1 MEALFKRTLSSI
13 RLGFAQ
19 MLKSFAF
26 KPLIP
31 IGRFD
36 YTIHF
41 FLFGL
46 LQALIFMPI
55 FSFLIISTSFERG
68 ANGGLFI
75 LVCLWAVSFLFPAFR
90 IAMNR
95 MLDLKMHFNDST
107 TLFFTPKKMLLS
119 FGICFVITLIVG
131 YFGTKIGY
139 FDFYPFDTLFLSFK
153 LFLSITLSLA
163 FIISNI
169 LCMSLSFPAKTL
181 NLFENV
187 SFSNK
192 TKEFLFFA
200 SLGVLFIFVAFY
212 LPIHNSI
219 GILFA
224 TIIALSLCF
233 VVIKQNFYAGCLFF
247 VLFLIL
253 LLDSIAFLQDSQFL
267 DKNQHLSYIKA
278 LFFIALILLTC
289 RKNFLLSLIA
299 VLGYTHF
306 INSAYEGFLVCL
318 YFLLI
323 ADFLDFKSKKGLL
336 YSSLW
341 AICVSGA
348 FIFITPLLNPPYW
361 LNSIPK
367 LTLFAWS
374 VVSSMGIIFLNCKLK
389 NQAKSQLV
397 AIVCIS
403 ILLYILNIFSIN
415 VGAFRTIFIILF
427 FWIISNDQQI
437 SSAYKL
443 AICSLFII
451 ILFPS
456 PAIFS
461 QFLLSN
467 LFYFLPFCS
476 IVILTYLAYKI
487 KFAFRIVFL
496 AYIPHAFIVSFFNI
510 VVTSPLEDKY
520 RPILFNLIKANLF
533 FSAIVLALICYL
545 LYKHRDSFNSD
556 LTLKQTTL

>member
-1 MEALFKRTLSSI
+1 MQALFKRILNSI
-13 RLGFAQ
+13 RLGFPQ

-41 FLFGL
+41 FLFTL
-46 LQALIFMPI
+46 LQTLISIPF
-55 FSFLIISTSFERG
+55 IIWITLAYMRNSMIE
-68 ANGGLFI
+68 LFI
-75 LVCLWAVSFLFPAFR
+75 LICIWAVLFLFPAFR
-90 IAMNR
+90 ITMSR
-95 MLDLKMHFNDST
+95 MLDLRMHFNDST

-119 FGICFVITLIVG
+119 FGICFVISLIVG
-131 YFGTKIGY
+131 YFGIKIDY

-163 FIISNI
+163 FITSNI
-169 LCMSLSFPAKTL
+169 LGISLCFPAKTF

-187 SFSNK
+187 GFSTK

-200 SLGVLFIFVAFY
+200 SLGILFIFVVFY
-212 LPIHNSI
+212 TLIYNPI

-224 TIIALSLCF
+224 GIITFVLCF
-233 VVIKQNFYAGCLFF
+233 IAMRQNFYAGF
-247 VLFLIL
+247 LFLLLSLSL
-253 LLDSIAFLQDSQFL
+253 LLDFVDFLQNSRFL
-267 DKNQHLSYIKA
+267 NLSYIMIQTS
-278 LFFIALILLTC
+278 FFIALILLTC
-289 RKNFLLSLIA
+289 RKNFFLTLI
-299 VLGYTHF
+299 VILGYTHL
-306 INSAYEGFLVCL
+306 INIAYWGFLIYL

-323 ADFLDFKSKKGLL
+323 ADFFDFKSKKGLL

-348 FIFITPLLNPPYW
+348 FIFIIPLLNPPSW

-367 LTLFAWS
+367 LTLFACS
-374 VVSSMGIIFLNCKLK
+374 IISSMGIIFLNCKLK

-397 AIVCIS
+397 ALVCVS
-403 ILLYILNIFSIN
+403 ILLYILNIFSIDA
-415 VGAFRTIFIILF
+415 GDFWTIFIVLF

-451 ILFPS
+451 ILFPL
-456 PAIFS
+456 PTIFS
-461 QFLLSN
+461 QSLLSN

-487 KFAFRIVFL
+487 KFTFRIVFL
-496 AYIPHAFIVSFFNI
+496 AYIPCAFIVSVIASRYYSIFP
-510 VVTSPLEDKY
+510 TL
-520 RPILFNLIKANLF
+520 LKANLF
-533 FSAIVLALICYL
+533 FNAVVLALICYL
-545 LYKHRDSFNSD
+545 LYKHRDSFNPN
-556 LTLKQTTL
+556 LTLKSTTL

>member
-1 MEALFKRTLSSI
+1 MKALFKRTLSSI

-19 MLKSFAF
+19 ILKSFAF

-55 FSFLIISTSFERG
+55 FSFLIMSALFEERG
-68 ANGGLFI
+68 EGGFLI
-75 LVCLWAVSFLFPAFR
+75 CLWAVSFLFPAFR

-119 FGICFVITLIVG
+119 FGICFVISLIVG
-131 YFGTKIGY
+131 YFKTQISY
-139 FDFYPFDTLFLSFK
+139 DEFYISRISTLFFISL
-153 LFLSITLSLA
+153 LSIIISLA
-163 FIISNI
+163 VITSGI
-169 LCMSLSFPAKTL
+169 LGMSLSFPAKTL

-187 SFSNK
+187 GFSNK

-200 SLGVLFIFVAFY
+200 SLGVLFVFVAFY
-212 LPIHNSI
+212 LPIRNSI

-233 VVIKQNFYAGCLFF
+233 VTIKQNFYAGFSFF
-247 VLFLIL
+247 GLFLIFL
-253 LLDSIAFLQDSQFL
+253 CDSIAFLQDSQFL
-267 DKNQHLSYIKA
+267 DKNQYLSSIKA
-278 LFFIALILLTC
+278 LFFIALILLTF
-289 RKNFLLSLIA
+289 RKNFLLSFVAI
-299 VLGYTHF
+299 LGYTHF
-306 INSAYEGFLVCL
+306 INSAYGGFLICL

-323 ADFLDFKSKKGLL
+323 ADFLDLKGKKGVL

-348 FIFITPLLNPPYW
+348 FTFITPLLNPPYW

-403 ILLYILNIFSIN
+403 IVLYVFNLFSIN
-415 VGAFRTIFIILF
+415 AGNFWTFFIVLF

-451 ILFPS
+451 ALLPL
-456 PAIFS
+456 PAIS
-461 QFLLSN
+461 SELNILNSM
-467 LFYFLPFCS
+467 PFCS

-487 KFAFRIVFL
+487 KFTFRIVIL
-496 AYIPHAFIVSFFNI
+496 AYMPCAFIMSLFRIIFA
-510 VVTSPLEDKY
+510 SPLRNEY
-520 RPILFNLIKANLF
+520 QSIFLNLFRANLF

-545 LYKHRDSFNSD
+545 LYKYRDSFNSD

>member
-1 MEALFKRTLSSI
+1 MKALFKRTLSSI

-26 KPLIP
+26 KPLMP

-36 YTIHF
+36 YIIHF
-41 FLFGL
+41 FLFIL
-46 LQALIFMPI
+46 LQTLIFMPI
-55 FSFLIISTSFERG
+55 FSFLGSV
-68 ANGGLFI
+68 GGLFI
-75 LVCLWAVSFLFPAFR
+75 FVCLWVISFLFPIFR

-119 FGICFVITLIVG
+119 FGICFVITLIIG
-131 YFGTKIGY
+131 YFGAQINYSGAFY
-139 FDFYPFDTLFLSFK
+139 FSKLSTLFVIP
-153 LFLSITLSLA
+153 LFSIIVSLA
-163 FIISNI
+163 VITGNI
-169 LCMSLSFPAKTL
+169 LGMSLFFPAKTL

-187 SFSNK
+187 GFSNK
-192 TKEFLFFA
+192 IKEFLFFA
-200 SLGVLFIFVAFY
+200 SFGVLFVFVAFY
-212 LPIHNSI
+212 LQIRDSI

-233 VVIKQNFYAGCLFF
+233 VAIKQNFYAGSSFFMLFSI
-247 VLFLIL
+247 FLS
-253 LLDSIAFLQDSQFL
+253 DSIVCLQDLQFL
-267 DKNQHLSYIKA
+267 DKNQYFSYIKT
-278 LFFIALILLTC
+278 LFFIALILLTF
-289 RKNFLLSLIA
+289 RKNFLLSLVAIF
-299 VLGYTHF
+299 GYTHF
-306 INSAYEGFLVCL
+306 INSAYWGFLICL

-323 ADFLDFKSKKGLL
+323 ADFLDFKSKKGVL

-374 VVSSMGIIFLNCKLK
+374 VVLSIGIIFLNCKLK

-397 AIVCIS
+397 ALVCIS
-403 ILLYILNIFSIN
+403 IVLYVFNLFSIN
-415 VGAFRTIFIILF
+415 AGNFWTIFVVLF

-443 AICSLFII
+443 AICSLFVA
-451 ILFPS
+451 ILFPA
-456 PAIFS
+456 PAIS
-461 QFLLSN
+461 SELNLLNS
-467 LFYFLPFCS
+467 FPFCS

-487 KFAFRIVFL
+487 NFTFRIAIL
-496 AYIPHAFIVSFFNI
+496 AYIPCAFIMLLFRIIFA
-510 VVTSPLEDKY
+510 SPLRNEY
-520 RPILFNLIKANLF
+520 QSILLNLFRANLF

-545 LYKHRDSFNSD
+545 LYKYRDSFNPD
-556 LTLKQTTL
+556 LTLKPTTL

>member
-1 MEALFKRTLSSI
+1 MKALFKRTLSSI

-19 MLKSFAF
+19 IPKSFAL

-36 YTIHF
+36 YTIQIF
-41 FLFGL
+41 IFGSIH
-46 LQALIFMPI
+46 ALIFTP
-55 FSFLIISTSFERG
+55 FVALITLMYMKQSLF
-68 ANGGLFI
+68 GLFI
-75 LVCLWAVSFLFPAFR
+75 LICLWAILLLFPVSR

-107 TLFFTPKKMLLS
+107 TLFFTPKRMLLS
-119 FGICFVITLIVG
+119 FGICFVISLIIG
-131 YFGTKIGY
+131 YFGAQISYSDAFY
-139 FDFYPFDTLFLSFK
+139 FSEISTLFVIHL
-153 LFLSITLSLA
+153 LSIIVSLA
-163 FIISNI
+163 VITGNI
-169 LCMSLSFPAKTL
+169 LGMSLSFPAKTL

-187 SFSNK
+187 GFSNK

-200 SLGVLFIFVAFY
+200 SLGVLFVFVAFY
-212 LPIHNSI
+212 LQIRDSI

-233 VVIKQNFYAGCLFF
+233 VVIKQNFYAGFSFF
-247 VLFLIL
+247 GLFLIFL
-253 LLDSIAFLQDSQFL
+253 CDSIAFLQDLQFL
-267 DKNQHLSYIKA
+267 DKNQYFSYIKA
-278 LFFIALILLTC
+278 LFFIALVLLTF

-299 VLGYTHF
+299 ILGYTHF

-323 ADFLDFKSKKGLL
+323 ADFLDFKSKKGIL
-336 YSSLW
+336 YSGLW

-374 VVSSMGIIFLNCKLK
+374 VVLSMGIIFLNCKLK

-397 AIVCIS
+397 ALVCIS
-403 ILLYILNIFSIN
+403 IVLYVFSLFSIN
-415 VGAFRTIFIILF
+415 AGNFWTIFVVLF

-443 AICSLFII
+443 AICSLFVA
-451 ILFPS
+451 ILFPA
-456 PAIFS
+456 PAIS
-461 QFLLSN
+461 SKLNLLNS
-467 LFYFLPFCS
+467 FPFCS

-487 KFAFRIVFL
+487 KFTFRIAIL
-496 AYIPHAFIVSFFNI
+496 AYIPCAFIMLLFRTIFA
-510 VVTSPLEDKY
+510 SPLRNEY
-520 RPILFNLIKANLF
+520 QSILFNLIRANLF

-545 LYKHRDSFNSD
+545 LYKYRDSFNSD